1 MQRANEAA
9 ELFGSFHGHANL
21 QTSELTDPENRSLN
35 FVHLD
40 MRATV
45 ENYATSQ
52 WGVGIML
59 VVLHGNGIFRIS
71 KVTNYKTNEFGLR
84 GR

>member
-1 MQRANEAA
+1 MKLRNYLGLFMAMQT
-9 ELFGSFHGHANL
+9 FKL
-21 QTSELTDPENRSLN
+21 QNSPILKNRSLN

-59 VVLHGNGIFRIS
+59 VVLHGKGIFRIS
-71 KVTNYKTNEFGLR
+71 KITNYKTNEFELR

>member
-1 MQRANEAA
+1 MKLRNYLGLFMAMQT
-9 ELFGSFHGHANL
+9 FKL
-21 QTSELTDPENRSLN
+21 QNSPILKNRSLN

-59 VVLHGNGIFRIS
+59 VVLHGHGLFRIS
-71 KVTNYKTNEFGLR
+71 RITKYKTNEFELR

>member
-1 MQRANEAA
+1 MKLRNYLGLFMAMQT
-9 ELFGSFHGHANL
+9 FKL
-21 QTSELTDPENRSLN
+21 QNSPILKNRSLN

-52 WGVGIML
+52 WGVGVML
-59 VVLHGNGIFRIS
+59 VFFAWQWNLTNFKNHQLQNKRI
-71 KVTNYKTNEFGLR
+71 
-84 GR
+84 

>member
-1 MQRANEAA
+1 MKLRNYLRLFIAMQTFKLQNSPI
-9 ELFGSFHGHANL
+9 LKNL
-21 QTSELTDPENRSLN
+21 SLN

-71 KVTNYKTNEFGLR
+71 RITNYKTNEFELR

>member
-1 MQRANEAA
+1 MRLRNYLGLFMAMQT
-9 ELFGSFHGHANL
+9 FKL
-21 QTSELTDPENRSLN
+21 QNSPILKNRSLN

-40 MRATV
+40 MRASV

-71 KVTNYKTNEFGLR
+71 RITNYKTNEFELR

>member
-1 MQRANEAA
+1 MKLRNYLGLFMAMQT
-9 ELFGSFHGHANL
+9 FKL
-21 QTSELTDPENRSLN
+21 QNSPILKNRSLN
-35 FVHLD
+35 CVHLD

-71 KVTNYKTNEFGLR
+71 RITNYKTNEFELR